1 MVEGFVGQDAF
12 RQGLHEYVVAHAGGN
27 ATTADL
33 VTALSKA
40 SGKNLAPLFKS
51 FLDQPG
57 VPLVTAKTTCDAGKG
72 KLVLLQQRWLPFAS
86 GLAKDLA
93 WTVPVCVKAGIGG
106 KVQTSCVVLDPET
119 PASVDLGGC
128 AEWVMPN
135 AEARGYLR
143 FALDRDTLLRLTGRE
158 LGRLTTAERLAL
170 AGNLD
175 ALLRSATLPA
185 KDVLFALEPLAK
197 DPHGAVATSPLGA
210 YRFIADDVLD
220 ERASPKLRAYVR
232 RLYGPAAA
240 SLGWRGV
247 PGETTW
253 RALER
258 TALLH
263 FLAMRMDDAPILAE
277 GARLG
282 RAYLGLGGGGG
293 AAADGALHAE
303 AVDADLAGLA
313 VACAVRGGDAR
324 VWETVERALFASDD
338 PVKRREFLL
347 GLASTT
353 DPALVQRAL
362 DLALDAR
369 LRKNERLVTVQALL
383 DGRAT
388 REGAWSWLRENFD
401 KLTGMLPDR
410 YPGYVP
416 LAVHFC
422 DTKRVDEVEA
432 FFAPRVPSLTGGTR
446 NLAQAIERMKSCAA
460 LADEQRASAT
470 GFALK

>member
-1 MVEGFVGQDAF
+1 
-12 RQGLHEYVVAHAGGN
+12 
-27 ATTADL
+27 
-33 VTALSKA
+33 
-40 SGKNLAPLFKS
+40 
-51 FLDQPG
+51 
-57 VPLVTAKTTCDAGKG
+57 
-72 KLVLLQQRWLPFAS
+72 
-86 GLAKDLA
+86 
-93 WTVPVCVKAGIGG
+93 VPVCVKASIGG
-106 KVQTSCVVLDPET
+106 KVQTSCALLDPEA
-119 PASVDLGGC
+119 PRSVDLGGC

-135 AEARGYLR
+135 ADARGYHR
-143 FALDRDTLLRLTGRE
+143 FALDRDALLRLTGRE

-185 KDVLFALEPLAK
+185 KDVLLALEPLAK

-247 PGETTW
+247 SGETTW

-282 RAYLGLGGGGG
+282 RAYLGLGGGA

-303 AVDADLAGLA
+303 AVDPDLAGLA

-324 VWETVERALFASDD
+324 VWETVEHDLFASDD
-338 PVKRREFLL
+338 PAKRREFLL
-347 GLASTT
+347 ALASTT
-353 DPALVQRAL
+353 DPALVRRAL

-383 DGRAT
+383 DGRGT
-388 REGAWSWLRENFD
+388 RDGAWSWLRANFD
-401 KLTGMLPDR
+401 KLAAMLPDR

-422 DTKRVDEVEA
+422 DAKRVDEVDA

-446 NLAQAIERMKSCAA
+446 NLAQAVERMKSCAA
-460 LADEQRASAT
+460 LADQQRASAA
-470 GFALK
+470 GFAAR